1 MRLSEYIAEAIAK
14 RSTGKYGFPHDNIDV
29 TGLNNVLS
37 DLGYTEKPNVRGSLT
52 KDYRRADYI
61 GQNCYFT
68 YTDYYSTEI
77 VVTSENDTEHALA
90 FSIAPYGVIDF
101 LFILGRNGKTIDGD
115 SSFSAEK
122 DREGFIRVVTK
133 FLGIK

>member
-14 RSTGKYGFPHDNIDV
+14 RSIGKYGFPHDNMDV
-29 TGLNNVLS
+29 AGLNKLLS
-37 DLGYTEKPNVRGSLT
+37 DLDYTEKPNVRGSLA

-68 YTDYYSTEI
+68 YTDYYSTDI

-90 FSIAPYGVIDF
+90 FSIAPYGAIDY
-101 LFILGRNGKTIDGD
+101 LFILGGNGKAIEGD
-115 SSFSAEK
+115 SSFSVEK